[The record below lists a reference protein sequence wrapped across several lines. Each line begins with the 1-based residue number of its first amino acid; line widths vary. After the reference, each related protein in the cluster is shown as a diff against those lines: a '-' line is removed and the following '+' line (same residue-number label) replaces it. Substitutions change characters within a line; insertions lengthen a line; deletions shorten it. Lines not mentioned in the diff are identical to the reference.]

1 MNVVIQMDIEVIK
14 DSLNENEVL
23 TDDVKSDLF
32 ELVLIFNKSYP
43 EIRLDKLAER
53 LRTLKFEVVSRFIC
67 KDVMHYNDKLNK
79 LQINEDR
86 LEETDNT
93 KHILM
98 VSLLHMITLNDKDQ
112 EGLLTAF
119 RDGYANIIADN
130 LVGRM

>member
-1 MNVVIQMDIEVIK
+1 MDIELIK

-53 LRTLKFEVVSRFIC
+53 LKTLKFEVVSRFIC

-98 VSLLHMITLNDKDQ
+98 VSLLHMITLNDKDK

>member
-1 MNVVIQMDIEVIK
+1 MDIELIK

>member
-1 MNVVIQMDIEVIK
+1 MDIEVIK